1 MSRFAGRTARL
12 LIGGV
17 VLLVIVVGVG
27 VWWFFIR
34 DTAPAEFS
42 SDTPIAAGCAKGRR
56 PASYD
61 GTWTIAASCESQAG
75 FRITE
80 TIASL
85 ADHVAVGRSSGVTGT
100 LAVDGTTITEGSFTV
115 DLAALEFTDDPGL
128 PVANRARALRGR
140 GLETDRFPTA
150 TFALTEPLEL
160 GSVPADGETATVE
173 VAGELTL
180 HGQTKA
186 TTISV
191 DVTAKGDVVRLVT
204 TDPVDVE
211 LGDYGITPPTG
222 GPVAEVSG
230 TGSFEFDVYLA
241 KQA

>member
-1 MSRFAGRTARL
+1 MSRIAGRTARL
-12 LIGGV
+12 LIGAAV
-17 VLLVIVVGVG
+17 ALVIVVGIG

-42 SDTPIAAGCAKGRR
+42 SDTPIAAGCAEGTR
-56 PASYD
+56 PSSFD
-61 GTWTIAASCESQAG
+61 GTWTIARPCESQAG

-80 TIASL
+80 SVASL
-85 ADHVAVGRSSGVTGT
+85 ADHVAVGRSSAVTGT

-115 DLAALEFTDDPGL
+115 DLTELEFTDDPGL
-128 PVANRARALRGR
+128 PVANRSRALRGR
-140 GLETDRFPTA
+140 GLETDRFPEA
-150 TFALTEPLEL
+150 TFALTGPLEL
-160 GSVPADGETATVE
+160 GAVPADGKTVTVE

-180 HGQTKA
+180 HGETKA

-204 TDPVDVE
+204 TDPVDVR

-222 GPVAEVSG
+222 GPVAEVSD